1 MGTHTFERLTR
12 VHIKCFKWRT
22 GLRQMWQSSA
32 LPLSPSTPF
41 FPQALP
47 CAALGYFTT
56 KSNRNHGASF
66 GSFGGTRHKSRLITQ
81 PATLLQLFRV
91 PLEPITQGSRQHPK
105 PQLPLTPDYLPCTE
119 IHNVCS
125 FIVRGFFFFL
135 FCEGLGRRSF
145 KGCGASVANRFDCFV
160 GIVITS
166 ITYYCCSDDVLYSMH
181 TWNFHINF
189 GNINGAH
196 THTLSHTH
204 KHLHIGRL

>member
-1 MGTHTFERLTR
+1 
-12 VHIKCFKWRT
+12 
-22 GLRQMWQSSA
+22 MWQSSA
-32 LPLSPSTPF
+32 LLLSPSSPF

-91 PLEPITQGSRQHPK
+91 PLEPITQGSRQQPK

-125 FIVRGFFFFL
+125 FIVRGFFLSFFFVRVWGGVPSKDAAQVL
-135 FCEGLGRRSF
+135 QIALIALLVLLLRALLIIVAQMMYYIQCTLGIF
-145 KGCGASVANRFDCFV
+145 ILISV
-160 GIVITS
+160 I
-166 ITYYCCSDDVLYSMH
+166 LM
-181 TWNFHINF
+181 
-189 GNINGAH
+189 AH
-196 THTLSHTH
+196 THTHSQTLAY
-204 KHLHIGRL
+204 RQ